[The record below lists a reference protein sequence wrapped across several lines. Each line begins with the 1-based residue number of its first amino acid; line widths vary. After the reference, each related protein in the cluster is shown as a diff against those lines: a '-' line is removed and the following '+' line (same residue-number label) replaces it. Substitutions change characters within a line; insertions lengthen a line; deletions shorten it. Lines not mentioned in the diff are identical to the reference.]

1 MPPSK
6 PLPPAILSALGLVS
20 TSCGILGPC
29 LDIAPCLDYVTYP
42 SGTSGDTGTVT
53 PCLDFPTETAQT
65 GDTGASADTSPTTSP
80 RVPDRTELLDEL
92 EDDGTLP
99 ADVVKKLKGTD

>member
-29 LDIAPCLDYVTYP
+29 LDFATCLDYVTYP
-42 SGTSGDTGTVT
+42 SGDTGTVT
-53 PCLDFPTETAQT
+53 PCLDIPAETAQT
-65 GDTGASADTSPTTSP
+65 GDTGAFADTTPTP
-80 RVPDRTELLDEL
+80 GPGVPDRKALLDKL

-99 ADVVKKLKGTD
+99 TDVVKKLKAKD